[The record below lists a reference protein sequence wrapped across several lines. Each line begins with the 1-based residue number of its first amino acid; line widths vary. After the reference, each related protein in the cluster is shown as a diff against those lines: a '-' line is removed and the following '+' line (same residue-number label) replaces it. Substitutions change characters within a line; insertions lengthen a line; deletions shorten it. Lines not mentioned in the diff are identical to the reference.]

1 MTEIFALHQQIDG
14 EDDDDAEGSDGAEV
28 THENFGSGLELS
40 AVGVDDADW
49 LDGGRGLWGVGRLG
63 VAAFENVSAD
73 VFDSRG
79 GAFKGLDRGGMDG
92 GDFIL
97 DVGPILGKAAGDV
110 EELAGDDVSD
120 CADDGEGEDACNCD
134 CEDAR
139 DAAGL
144 KAADGGGQQ
153 KREREG
159 EGEGDEKLAGEVQDQ
174 DGDREHEKGADPGQL
189 GASRRRHRTSGSLMD
204 GVACP
209 GKNTSRQRSL
219 SDDGR

>member
-1 MTEIFALHQQIDG
+1 
-14 EDDDDAEGSDGAEV
+14 
-28 THENFGSGLELS
+28 
-40 AVGVDDADW
+40 
-49 LDGGRGLWGVGRLG
+49 
-63 VAAFENVSAD
+63 
-73 VFDSRG
+73 
-79 GAFKGLDRGGMDG
+79 MDG

-97 DVGPILGKAAGDV
+97 DVGPIFGKAAGDV

-174 DGDREHEKGADPGQL
+174 DGDREHEKGSDPGQL
-189 GASRRRHRTSGSLMD
+189 GASRKRHKDLAEPDEWSG
-204 GVACP
+204 
-209 GKNTSRQRSL
+209 L
-219 SDDGR
+219 SGQEYIKAVDAGANDAEIERV

>member
-1 MTEIFALHQQIDG
+1 MK
-14 EDDDDAEGSDGAEV
+14 SPV
-28 THENFGSGLELS
+28 
-40 AVGVDDADW
+40 VDSNW
-49 LDGGRGLWGVGRLG
+49 VWSMMRTGWTG
-63 VAAFENVSAD
+63 
-73 VFDSRG
+73 FDSLDAVFNGLQRG
-79 GAFKGLDRGGMDG
+79 RMDG
-92 GDFIL
+92 GDLSL
-97 DVGPILGKAAGDV
+97 DVGPIFGEAAGHV
-110 EELAGDDVSD
+110 EELAGADVSD
-120 CADDGEGEDACNCD
+120 SAEDGEGEDACDCD

-139 DAAGL
+139 NAAGF
-144 KAADGGGQQ
+144 KAADGGSQQ

-159 EGEGDEKLAGEVQDQ
+159 EGEGDEKLAGKVQDQ